1 MCASL
6 PRADRGRSERL
17 LEAVAVL
24 RDSGRPL
31 QLALGLES
39 AACALARAG
48 RGGEA
53 RALGSE
59 ALALY
64 RQSAAAGDA
73 DRARARLR
81 AAGLRIGAR
90 GSRARPQSGWES
102 LTEAELAVVRLV
114 AEGRSNPEIA
124 ERLYVTRRTVK
135 AHVSSALRKLHL
147 SSRVELAAQAI
158 RRRL

>member
-1 MCASL
+1 MCAPL
-6 PRADRGRSERL
+6 PRAGRGRSR
-17 LEAVAVL
+17 AATPGRGRL

-31 QLALGLES
+31 QLALALES
-39 AACALARAG
+39 AACALVRAG
-48 RGGEA
+48 RDGEA
-53 RALGSE
+53 RALGAE
-59 ALALY
+59 ALGLY
-64 RQSAAAGDA
+64 RQSAAAGDV

-102 LTEAELAVVRLV
+102 LTEAELGVARLV

-124 ERLYVTRRTVK
+124 ARLYVTRRTVR

-147 SSRVELAAQAI
+147 SSRVELAAEAI
-158 RRRL
+158 RRGL